1 MTTATTKTMST
12 LLPFSENQLVAE
24 LWAWDV
30 RFILGSPSGLPPVIP
45 PVHLIAALA
54 ESQEARL
61 QLSLIPLFLR
71 HPEFF
76 FHASAAAKKLSPA
89 PQLILQCFYSAA
101 VWLEKKYL
109 LKKELPDLFSKEL
122 GLTPTTDPDENLRAL
137 AKRHQELSGSCVNW
151 LGTYEHAADIWL
163 KELELQKA

>member
-1 MTTATTKTMST
+1 MPT
-12 LLPFSENQLVAE
+12 LLSFSEDQLVSE
-24 LWAWDV
+24 LWARDV
-30 RFILGSPSGLPPVIP
+30 RFILGSSSGLPPVIP

-54 ESQEARL
+54 ESHEARL

-76 FHASAAAKKLSPA
+76 VHASAAAQKLNPA
-89 PQLILQCFYSAA
+89 PQLILKCFYSAA

-109 LKKELPDLFSKEL
+109 SQKELPNLFSEEL

-137 AKRHQELSGSCVNW
+137 AKRHQELSGSQVNW